1 MLTDIMHGWMVI
13 VRENV
18 YTCVLVL
25 GGVCVPVAWCGH
37 VVPRC
42 LSKPVLCIQQAS
54 LSGRNVLTMSLSL

>member
-42 LSKPVLCIQQAS
+42 LSKPVLCSPYQ
-54 LSGRNVLTMSLSL
+54 GGMS